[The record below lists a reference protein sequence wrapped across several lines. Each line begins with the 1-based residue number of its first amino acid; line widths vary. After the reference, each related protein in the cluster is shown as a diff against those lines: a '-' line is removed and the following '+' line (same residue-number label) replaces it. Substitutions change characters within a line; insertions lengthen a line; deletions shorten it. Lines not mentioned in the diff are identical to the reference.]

1 MTVRGEDRCG
11 SNGFDT
17 TRYWRRTGAGWV
29 SVLSLRRRIELYVG
43 SLLLL
48 VILYTVVY
56 RWGMAAFEDDPRN
69 WYRAFEIVVQ
79 SMTTTGYGQDAPW
92 ESLQMT
98 ALIVL
103 IQLTGIAY
111 IFVAFPVFV
120 VPWVAEIAEP
130 TPPERIGDLQDH
142 VIIVGYTELS
152 RVLVEELNSSR
163 TPYVIIEQSSSR
175 ALALDE
181 RGYAVLYGDPSS
193 EETLEAAQIETASTI
208 LVDATEHQYIRV
220 VLACD
225 ERDVDATVLALVT
238 DPSRA
243 QYLRYAGAD
252 EVLSPK
258 HRLGKS
264 LGDKVRNVIELS
276 EDILTDEGS
285 RYPAGELEVAELP
298 IGPDGQLYDETLD
311 AARRLERH
319 GVTVLGVWV
328 RGDFLTSLPPTVHA
342 DENTTLLV
350 VGNEGD
356 LDAVEPIVG
365 SNRYRYESGRGPV
378 VIVGAGIVGRTA
390 MGTLERVGIET
401 TLVDR
406 EDGQFVDV
414 VGDATTVETLTA
426 ADIAEAKTL
435 LIALDN
441 DDDAILATL
450 VARSLADEL
459 EIIVAS
465 DREASVSRLRTA
477 GANDVLSLPNVVGRM
492 ILLRVFD
499 RETMVLGERVSIARV
514 ETSDIATETFGR
526 DELETIR
533 DQTGCSVVGLEV
545 DGHLRTDVRDRSL
558 AGSDAVVIAGSQT
571 EVADFLERYTSA

>member
-1 MTVRGEDRCG
+1 M
-11 SNGFDT
+11 
-17 TRYWRRTGAGWV
+17 
-29 SVLSLRRRIELYVG
+29 LSLRRRLGIYVG
-43 SLLLL
+43 SLLFL
-48 VILYTVVY
+48 VILYTAVY
-56 RWGMAAFEDDPRN
+56 GWGMATFEGDPRS

-98 ALIVL
+98 ALMVL

-120 VPWVAEIAEP
+120 VPWITEIAEP
-130 TPPERIGDLQDH
+130 TPPERIGDVQDH

-152 RVLVEELNSSR
+152 RTLVEELNSSR
-163 TPYVIIEQSSSR
+163 TPYVIVEPSSNR

-181 RGYAVLYGDPSS
+181 RGYVVLYGDPSS
-193 EETLEAAQIETASTI
+193 EETLDAAQIDTASTI

-220 VLACD
+220 VLSSN
-225 ERDVDATVLALVT
+225 ERDVDATILALVT

-264 LGDKVRNVIELS
+264 LGDKVRNVIDLS
-276 EDILTDEGS
+276 EDLATGGEGTT
-285 RYPAGELEVAELP
+285 YPEGELEVVELP
-298 IGPDGQLYDETLD
+298 VDPDGQLHGETLD

-350 VGNEGD
+350 VGNEAD
-356 LDAVEPIVG
+356 LKAVEDLVG
-365 SNRYRYESGRGPV
+365 SGRYRYETGRGPV

-390 MGTLERVGIET
+390 MGTLERAGIET

-406 EDGQFVDV
+406 EEGRFVDV
-414 VGDATTVETLTA
+414 IGDATTVDTLTKA
-426 ADIAEAKTL
+426 NLRDAKTM
-435 LIALDN
+435 LIALDD
-441 DDDAILATL
+441 DDDAILTTL
-450 VARSLADEL
+450 VARSLVDEL
-459 EIIVAS
+459 EIVVAS

-477 GANDVLSLPNVVGRM
+477 GANDVLSLPNVAGRM
-492 ILLRVFD
+492 ISLRVFD
-499 RETMVLGERVSIARV
+499 RETMVLGERVAIARV
-514 ETSDIATETFGR
+514 ETAALATEEFEH
-526 DELETIR
+526 DERETIR
-533 DQTGCSVVGLEV
+533 DRTGCSVVGLEY
-545 DGHLRTDVRDRSL
+545 DGHLTTDDQSRSL
-558 AGSDAVVIAGSQT
+558 AGSDALVIAGSQT
-571 EVADFLERYTSA
+571 DIETFLERYTSA

>member
-1 MTVRGEDRCG
+1 M
-11 SNGFDT
+11 
-17 TRYWRRTGAGWV
+17 
-29 SVLSLRRRIELYVG
+29 LSLRRRIELYVG

-56 RWGMAAFEDDPRN
+56 RWGMAAFEDDPRS

-98 ALIVL
+98 AFVVL
-103 IQLTGIAY
+103 VQLTGIAY

-163 TPYVIIEQSSSR
+163 TPYVIIEPSASR
-175 ALALDE
+175 ALALDG

-193 EETLEAAQIETASTI
+193 EETLEAAQIETANTI

-264 LGDKVRNVIELS
+264 LGDKVRNVIDLS
-276 EDILTDEGS
+276 EDIAAGS
-285 RYPAGELEVAELP
+285 GGTAYPEGELEVVELP
-298 IGPDGQLYDETLD
+298 IDPSGQLYDETLD

-350 VGNEGD
+350 VGNEAD
-356 LDAVEPIVG
+356 LDAIEPIVG
-365 SNRYRYESGRGPV
+365 SDRYRYESGRGPV

-406 EDGQFVDV
+406 EDGRFVDV

-426 ADIAEAKTL
+426 ADIADAKTL

-450 VARSLADEL
+450 VARSLVDGL

-514 ETSDIATETFGR
+514 ETSDIATEAGGR

-533 DQTGCSVVGLEV
+533 DRTGCSVVGLEV

-558 AGSDAVVIAGSQT
+558 ADSDAVVVAGSQT